1 MKNWQE
7 IEFLIFDL
15 GNVIYDIDYQRTF
28 EKINSRLP
36 ENQHHLIKEFM
47 VSLFILILKQV
58 NQTKILLEMG

>member
-28 EKINSRLP
+28 EK
-36 ENQHHLIKEFM
+36 
-47 VSLFILILKQV
+47 
-58 NQTKILLEMG
+58 